1 MAICMYAVSVR
12 YLLQTHHHVSNQ
24 RLDEIKPKTRRDE
37 TRRGW
42 GEVTREGFG
51 RFVHIDGTRVNS
63 TVVPFFGE
71 GTHLMSRSK
80 HATQQFSIAI
90 RYFTTNESG
99 NCDWTCVEM
108 YNRTYRMALT
118 TVTTKDP
125 NAMDPK
131 LHVMSL

>member
-1 MAICMYAVSVR
+1 
-12 YLLQTHHHVSNQ
+12 
-24 RLDEIKPKTRRDE
+24 
-37 TRRGW
+37 
-42 GEVTREGFG
+42 
-51 RFVHIDGTRVNS
+51 VHIDDTS